1 MLTNW
6 MNGMKI
12 NNFHLENS
20 EIAQLKELQQTVSIY
35 INENNYGIFSP
46 DQKFG
51 ESYDCSI
58 SKSIGDSYL
67 IKLSKFKGI
76 TFGGCVINIQPAIT
90 GELSLTFQS
99 ERNSSKMQSDKAY
112 FLIINVDYSKRIP
125 YGNPNQDESPARLPF
140 VHPKY
145 ELEVLSEEQIN
156 LNTHYDNILVIGRF
170 ISSGNDVM
178 WDKSYIPPCVDLNS
192 FALLKEMSDDIS
204 NNINTLQISLYN
216 IIYKVINKNQ
226 NSPLAFNIK
235 YLCEKIIYT
244 VAALNFPLRNTLK
257 NKPPIELMQQITN
270 VANHIKLALDF
281 LPEKE
286 KEDISSYFTEW
297 NGISPSKFDELL
309 VAVIDLNYNHLMIND
324 SFELIAEF
332 TEIISELFKKMSELD
347 LIGKRKADKNMVVRE
362 IGPKQ
367 TKKFRLID

>member
-20 EIAQLKELQQTVSIY
+20 ETAQLSELQRSLSIY
-35 INENNYGIFSP
+35 INENNYGVYCN
-46 DQKFG
+46 DQKHG
-51 ESYDCSI
+51 ESFDCSI
-58 SKSIGDSYL
+58 SKSIGDNYL
-67 IKLSKFKGI
+67 IKLTKLRGV
-76 TFGGCVINIQPAIT
+76 TFGGNVINIHPGIT
-90 GELSLTFQS
+90 GEISLNFQP
-99 ERNSSKMQSDKAY
+99 ERNSSKSQNDKNY
-112 FLIINVDYSKRIP
+112 FLLINVDYSKRIP

-156 LNTHYDNILVIGRF
+156 LNTQYENILIIGRF
-170 ISSGNDVM
+170 VSSGNDVM
-178 WDKSYIPPCVDLNS
+178 WDKSYVPPCVNLNS
-192 FALLKEMSDDIS
+192 FALLKEMSEGIA
-204 NNINTLQISLYN
+204 NNINTVQISMYN

-235 YLCEKIIYT
+235 FLCEKVIYT
-244 VAALNFPLRNTLK
+244 VAALNFPLRSTLK
-257 NKPPIELMQQITN
+257 NKPPIELLQQIVN
-270 VANHIKLALDF
+270 VASHIKLALDF

-309 VAVIDLNYNHLMIND
+309 NTVIELNYNHLLISD
-324 SFELIAEF
+324 SFELIVEF
-332 TEIISELFKKMSELD
+332 TEIISDLFKRLSELD